1 MSARRWRAAC
11 LAVGAV
17 CLVLLWRDCGRA
29 PAEPRAIAECAGAR
43 VVSRAERAAS
53 GGPRR
58 SAGVAEGRAEAEAE
72 AEAEAGAGA
81 GSAGA
86 DDGMMLYGV
95 RLPGWA
101 MWLAP
106 HPGEDLRAY
115 RDRMLPL
122 AVAAIAP
129 QRARVAR
136 SRDSFA
142 ELAHLDGRQRAEL
155 DAAVDE
161 TATALQER
169 VLNAVL
175 GGELAPATFKPMAG
189 AEMARDLLDI
199 VGRGNRRF
207 VAALRADQRA
217 ALAQHPFDFGDY
229 LVFSTRWEEA
239 LKLL

>member
-1 MSARRWRAAC
+1 MSAARWR
-11 LAVGAV
+11 GASLV
-17 CLVLLWRDCGRA
+17 LGAMCLVLLWRDCGSA
-29 PAEPRAIAECAGAR
+29 PAEPRAGAECTGPR
-43 VVSRAERAAS
+43 VVSAAERAAS
-53 GGPRR
+53 
-58 SAGVAEGRAEAEAE
+58 AGRASGGGTEAEANSAEMPEVPE
-72 AEAEAGAGA
+72 AETP
-81 GSAGA
+81 A

-95 RLPGWA
+95 RLPAWA
-101 MWLAP
+101 MWLTP

-142 ELAHLDGRQRAEL
+142 ELAHLDARQRAEL

-169 VLNAVL
+169 VINAVL
-175 GGELAPATFKPMAG
+175 GGELAPATFKPMTGVAV
-189 AEMARDLLDI
+189 ARDLLDI

-207 VAALRADQRA
+207 AAVLRDDQRA
-217 ALAQHPFDFGDY
+217 ALTQHPFDFGDY
-229 LVFSTRWEEA
+229 LVFSTRWEDA
-239 LKLL
+239 LKE

>member
-1 MSARRWRAAC
+1 MNGRRWRTASLVLSAA
-11 LAVGAV
+11 
-17 CLVLLWRDCGRA
+17 CLVLLWRDCGQA
-29 PAEPRAIAECAGAR
+29 PTEPRAIVECAGPR
-43 VVSRAERAAS
+43 VVSRAERAAT
-53 GGPRR
+53 GEP
-58 SAGVAEGRAEAEAE
+58 AHAAESAEAEAE
-72 AEAEAGAGA
+72 AAA
-81 GSAGA
+81 GSEAA
-86 DDGMMLYGV
+86 DDGMLLYGV
-95 RLPGWA
+95 KLPGWA
-101 MWLAP
+101 LWLAP
-106 HPGEDLRAY
+106 HPGEDLRVY

-122 AVAAIAP
+122 AVAAVAP

-142 ELAHLDGRQRAEL
+142 ELAHLDARQRAEL

-161 TATALQER
+161 AATALQER
-169 VLNAVL
+169 VMNAVL

-189 AEMARDLLDI
+189 VAMARDLLDI

-207 VAALRADQRA
+207 MGALRAEQRA

>member
-1 MSARRWRAAC
+1 V
-11 LAVGAV
+11 LGAV
-17 CLVLLWRDCGRA
+17 CLVLLWRDCGQA
-29 PAEPRAIAECAGAR
+29 PAEPRAIAECAGPR

-53 GGPRR
+53 GKTARPTG
-58 SAGVAEGRAEAEAE
+58 AVEVEVEAEAE
-72 AEAEAGAGA
+72 AEMAA

-101 MWLAP
+101 LWLAP

-142 ELAHLDGRQRAEL
+142 ELAHLDTRQRAEL

-161 TATALQER
+161 TAAALQER
-169 VLNAVL
+169 VMNAAL
-175 GGELAPATFKPMAG
+175 GGELATATFKPMAG
-189 AEMARDLLDI
+189 VEMARELLDI

-207 VAALRADQRA
+207 LAALRTDQRA
-217 ALAQHPFDFGDY
+217 ALARHPFDFGDY